1 MTEDNSRQHSESSID
16 GLPQPQGVYPPAQGY
31 SPARSAFEDIRIG
44 DYTRDGTAAVLL
56 FVSFFLP
63 WSATVAITRVGSSAL
78 VVLLVLPTLLSL
90 VSLSLP
96 YVARL
101 GMLGPN
107 WNVGQIRV
115 LRLVANGPLIATAV
129 GLVVYDVIRGMFRFS
144 ESSSVFTGNGV
155 GAGAWFG
162 LAGALLAAQPRAAE
176 IRIDPRTAPRWLALV
191 KPLVFVAWGSSVA
204 SALLALIY
212 ILVSASRYRY
222 YDGPQTFESLIV
234 LFVSSAVPIVVVGV
248 AAVGLAR
255 RFASWRLTIAAL
267 GIALLAAGLLH
278 SISEGTSVELFHTV
292 TASPY
297 YGITF
302 LIATAAI
309 TFIPFGVA
317 SVGDGTHPGYVWL
330 AAARNGML
338 LIAVWS
344 FGVGFS
350 QIAMAATQFGIVPWG
365 DALVLAVLAIL
376 FGILAVVGV
385 RSLSLRYSSLDP
397 RPSREVGL
405 GVCVG
410 LLVLMI
416 ARLVV
421 QSAMYGEIYYS
432 AWIFDLAM
440 AVLVVLV
447 ALALTVSPAVR
458 NLYAGVQLFAS
469 ATTVTA
475 AVPNLGQPVQ
485 PSRRALEA
493 ADPRTPAA
501 VLFEIASSSP
511 ELRPAIA
518 ANPSTYD
525 DLVTWLEALGD
536 PAVDAALD
544 RRAAGQFGLPE
555 PEPEPEP
562 DRVPVPV
569 PAPVPV
575 PVPVP
580 VQPSRRALEAADP
593 RTPAAVLFEISSSSP
608 ELRPAI
614 SANPST
620 YDDLVPWLE
629 ALGDPAVDAALD
641 RRAAGQFGLLGPEP
655 EPATETFISSG
666 PEAHSSGD
674 LVQPSAPRPAV
685 PQFAVPQ
692 PNPGYGPT
700 GVPLLPGGFR
710 PAGAGIRVA
719 ARFIDFAILAVVSVV
734 GGMIST
740 ATLGNGFDFD
750 SYRTSSGLIGLL
762 IGIGS
767 IVYFVWGESAFGV
780 TLGKLA
786 LGIGVRSV
794 GGARPAL
801 AQSFKRNAFVI
812 PMYFGSAVS
821 ALAML
826 GSGDELVGMLNSM
839 SLGSVAS
846 ILGSLVTVAIST
858 AIIVSISSAPDV
870 RGFHDRMADAAVVVT
885 RQ

>member
-1 MTEDNSRQHSESSID
+1 MTEDNSRQPGEPSISSS
-16 GLPQPQGVYPPAQGY
+16 PQSHGMY
-31 SPARSAFEDIRIG
+31 SPPQSYSPTRSAFVDIRIG
-44 DYTRDGTAAVLL
+44 DYTRDGTAAALL
-56 FVSFFLP
+56 FVSLFLP
-63 WSATVAITRVGSSAL
+63 WSATVGIARVGSSAL
-78 VVLLVLPTLLSL
+78 VLLLVLPTLLSL
-90 VSLSLP
+90 ASLLLP

-115 LRLVANGPLIATAV
+115 LRLVANGPLIATVV

-144 ESSSVFTGNGV
+144 ESSSIFTGNGV

-212 ILVSASRYRY
+212 ILVSVGRYRY

-302 LIATAAI
+302 LIAAAAI

-385 RSLSLRYSSLDP
+385 RSLSLRYFSLDS

-405 GVCVG
+405 GVCLG

-440 AVLVVLV
+440 AMLVVLV

-475 AVPNLGQPVQ
+475 AIPNLGQPVR
-485 PSRRALEA
+485 PSGRAVEA

-525 DLVTWLEALGD
+525 DLVTWLGALGD

-544 RRAAGQFGLPE
+544 RRAVGQF
-555 PEPEPEP
+555 
-562 DRVPVPV
+562 D
-569 PAPVPV
+569 
-575 PVPVP
+575 
-580 VQPSRRALEAADP
+580 
-593 RTPAAVLFEISSSSP
+593 
-608 ELRPAI
+608 
-614 SANPST
+614 
-620 YDDLVPWLE
+620 
-629 ALGDPAVDAALD
+629 
-641 RRAAGQFGLLGPEP
+641 LLGPEP
-655 EPATETFISSG
+655 EPATEPATETFISNAPESRSGSG
-666 PEAHSSGD
+666 P
-674 LVQPSAPRPAV
+674 VQLAAPPPAV
-685 PQFAVPQ
+685 PQPD
-692 PNPGYGPT
+692 PGYGPT
-700 GVPLLPGGFR
+700 GVPLRPGGFR

-812 PMYFGSAVS
+812 PMYLGSAVS

-846 ILGSLVTVAIST
+846 ILGSLVTVAISI

-870 RGFHDRMADAAVVVT
+870 RGFHDRMADAVVVVT

>member
-1 MTEDNSRQHSESSID
+1 MTEDNSRQPGEPSISSS
-16 GLPQPQGVYPPAQGY
+16 PQSHGMYPPPQSY
-31 SPARSAFEDIRIG
+31 SPTRSAFVDIRIG
-44 DYTRDGTAAVLL
+44 DYTRDGTAAALL
-56 FVSFFLP
+56 FVSLFLP
-63 WSATVAITRVGSSAL
+63 WSATVGIARVGSSAL
-78 VVLLVLPTLLSL
+78 VLLLVLPTLLSL
-90 VSLSLP
+90 ASVLLP

-115 LRLVANGPLIATAV
+115 LRLVANGPLIATVV
-129 GLVVYDVIRGMFRFS
+129 GLVVYDVIRGMFRFG
-144 ESSSVFTGNGV
+144 ESSSIFTGNGV

-212 ILVSASRYRY
+212 ILVSVSRYRY

-302 LIATAAI
+302 LIAAAAI

-405 GVCVG
+405 GVCLG

-440 AVLVVLV
+440 AMLVVLV

-475 AVPNLGQPVQ
+475 AIPNLGQPVR
-485 PSRRALEA
+485 PSGRALEA

-544 RRAAGQFGLPE
+544 RRAAGQFGL
-555 PEPEPEP
+555 
-562 DRVPVPV
+562 
-569 PAPVPV
+569 
-575 PVPVP
+575 
-580 VQPSRRALEAADP
+580 
-593 RTPAAVLFEISSSSP
+593 
-608 ELRPAI
+608 
-614 SANPST
+614 
-620 YDDLVPWLE
+620 
-629 ALGDPAVDAALD
+629 
-641 RRAAGQFGLLGPEP
+641 LGPEP

-666 PEAHSSGD
+666 PESSSSGEI
-674 LVQPSAPRPAV
+674 VQPFAPRSAV
-685 PQFAVPQ
+685 PQFAVP
-692 PNPGYGPT
+692 PPDPGYGPT
-700 GVPLLPGGFR
+700 GVPLRLGGFR

-812 PMYFGSAVS
+812 PMYLGSAVS

-846 ILGSLVTVAIST
+846 ILGSLVTVAISI

-870 RGFHDRMADAAVVVT
+870 RGFHDRMADAVVVVT

>member
-1 MTEDNSRQHSESSID
+1 MTEDNSRQPGEPSISSS
-16 GLPQPQGVYPPAQGY
+16 PQSHGMYPPPQSY
-31 SPARSAFEDIRIG
+31 SPTRSAFVDIRIG
-44 DYTRDGTAAVLL
+44 DYTRDGTAAALL
-56 FVSFFLP
+56 FVSLFLP
-63 WSATVAITRVGSSAL
+63 WSATVGIARVGSSAL
-78 VVLLVLPTLLSL
+78 VLLLVLPTLLSL
-90 VSLSLP
+90 ASLLLP

-115 LRLVANGPLIATAV
+115 LRLVANGPLIATVV

-144 ESSSVFTGNGV
+144 ESSSIFTGNGV

-212 ILVSASRYRY
+212 ILVSVSRYRY

-302 LIATAAI
+302 LIAAAAI

-385 RSLSLRYSSLDP
+385 RSLSLRYFSLDP

-405 GVCVG
+405 GVCLG

-440 AVLVVLV
+440 AMLVVLV

-475 AVPNLGQPVQ
+475 AIPNLGQPVR
-485 PSRRALEA
+485 PSGRALEA

-544 RRAAGQFGLPE
+544 RRAAGQFGL
-555 PEPEPEP
+555 
-562 DRVPVPV
+562 
-569 PAPVPV
+569 
-575 PVPVP
+575 
-580 VQPSRRALEAADP
+580 
-593 RTPAAVLFEISSSSP
+593 
-608 ELRPAI
+608 
-614 SANPST
+614 
-620 YDDLVPWLE
+620 
-629 ALGDPAVDAALD
+629 
-641 RRAAGQFGLLGPEP
+641 LGPEP

-666 PEAHSSGD
+666 PESSSSGEI
-674 LVQPSAPRPAV
+674 VQPFAPRSAV

-692 PNPGYGPT
+692 PDPGYGPT
-700 GVPLLPGGFR
+700 GVPLRPGGFR

-750 SYRTSSGLIGLL
+750 SYRTSSGLIGLM

-812 PMYFGSAVS
+812 PMYLGSAVS

-846 ILGSLVTVAIST
+846 ILGSLVTVAISI

-870 RGFHDRMADAAVVVT
+870 RGFHDRMADAVVVVT

>member
-1 MTEDNSRQHSESSID
+1 M
-16 GLPQPQGVYPPAQGY
+16 
-31 SPARSAFEDIRIG
+31 DIRIG
-44 DYTRDGTAAVLL
+44 DYTRDGTAAALL
-56 FVSFFLP
+56 FVSLFLP
-63 WSATVAITRVGSSAL
+63 WSATVGIARVGSSAL
-78 VVLLVLPTLLSL
+78 VLLLVLPTLLSL
-90 VSLSLP
+90 ASLLLP

-115 LRLVANGPLIATAV
+115 LRLVANGPLIATVV

-212 ILVSASRYRY
+212 ILVSVSRYRY

-302 LIATAAI
+302 LIAAAAI

-410 LLVLMI
+410 LLVLML

-440 AVLVVLV
+440 VVLVVLV

-475 AVPNLGQPVQ
+475 VVPNLGQPVQ
-485 PSRRALEA
+485 PSGRALEA

-562 DRVPVPV
+562 EPGPGRVPV

-575 PVPVP
+575 
-580 VQPSRRALEAADP
+580 QPSGRALEAADP
-593 RTPAAVLFEISSSSP
+593 RTPAAVLFEIASSSP

-614 SANPST
+614 AANPST
-620 YDDLVPWLE
+620 YDDLVTWLE

-655 EPATETFISSG
+655 EPATETFISNAPESRSGSG
-666 PEAHSSGD
+666 P
-674 LVQPSAPRPAV
+674 VQLAAPP
-685 PQFAVPQ
+685 PAVPQ
-692 PNPGYGPT
+692 PNPGYAPT
-700 GVPLLPGGFR
+700 GVPLPPGGFR

-801 AQSFKRNAFVI
+801 TQSFKRNAFVI
-812 PMYFGSAVS
+812 PMYLGSAVS

-846 ILGSLVTVAIST
+846 ILGSLVTVAISI

-870 RGFHDRMADAAVVVT
+870 RGFHDRMADAVVVVT

>member
-1 MTEDNSRQHSESSID
+1 MTEDNSRQHSEPSID
-16 GLPQPQGVYPPAQGY
+16 GLPQPHGVYPPAQGY

-56 FVSFFLP
+56 CVSFFLP

-115 LRLVANGPLIATAV
+115 LRLVANGPLIATVV

-302 LIATAAI
+302 LIAAAAI

-317 SVGDGTHPGYVWL
+317 SACDGTHPGYVWL

-365 DALVLAVLAIL
+365 DSLVLAVLAIL

-385 RSLSLRYSSLDP
+385 RSLSFRYSSLDP

-410 LLVLMI
+410 LLILMI

-440 AVLVVLV
+440 AALVVLV

-469 ATTVTA
+469 ATTDTA

-485 PSRRALEA
+485 CSRRALEA

-544 RRAAGQFGLPE
+544 RRAAGQFGL
-555 PEPEPEP
+555 
-562 DRVPVPV
+562 
-569 PAPVPV
+569 
-575 PVPVP
+575 
-580 VQPSRRALEAADP
+580 
-593 RTPAAVLFEISSSSP
+593 
-608 ELRPAI
+608 
-614 SANPST
+614 
-620 YDDLVPWLE
+620 
-629 ALGDPAVDAALD
+629 LGS
-641 RRAAGQFGLLGPEP
+641 EP

-666 PEAHSSGD
+666 PEARSSGD

-767 IVYFVWGESAFGV
+767 IVYFIWGESAFGV

-846 ILGSLVTVAIST
+846 ILGSLVTVAISI

>member
-1 MTEDNSRQHSESSID
+1 MTEDNSRQPGEPSISSS
-16 GLPQPQGVYPPAQGY
+16 PQSHGMYPPPQSY
-31 SPARSAFEDIRIG
+31 SPTRSAFVDIRIG
-44 DYTRDGTAAVLL
+44 DYTRDGTAAALL
-56 FVSFFLP
+56 FVSLFLP
-63 WSATVAITRVGSSAL
+63 WSATVGIARVGSSAL
-78 VVLLVLPTLLSL
+78 VLLLVLPTLLSL
-90 VSLSLP
+90 ASLLLP

-115 LRLVANGPLIATAV
+115 LRLVANGPLIATVV

-144 ESSSVFTGNGV
+144 ESSSIFTGNGV

-212 ILVSASRYRY
+212 ILVSVSRYRY

-302 LIATAAI
+302 LIAAAAI

-385 RSLSLRYSSLDP
+385 RSLSLRYFSLDP

-405 GVCVG
+405 GVCLG

-440 AVLVVLV
+440 AMLVVLV

-475 AVPNLGQPVQ
+475 AIPNLGQPVR
-485 PSRRALEA
+485 PSGRALEA

-544 RRAAGQFGLPE
+544 RRAAGQFGL
-555 PEPEPEP
+555 
-562 DRVPVPV
+562 
-569 PAPVPV
+569 
-575 PVPVP
+575 
-580 VQPSRRALEAADP
+580 
-593 RTPAAVLFEISSSSP
+593 
-608 ELRPAI
+608 
-614 SANPST
+614 
-620 YDDLVPWLE
+620 
-629 ALGDPAVDAALD
+629 
-641 RRAAGQFGLLGPEP
+641 LGPEP

-666 PEAHSSGD
+666 PESSSSGEI
-674 LVQPSAPRPAV
+674 VQPFAPRSAV
-685 PQFAVPQ
+685 PQFAVP
-692 PNPGYGPT
+692 PPDPGYGPT
-700 GVPLLPGGFR
+700 GVPLRPGGFR

-812 PMYFGSAVS
+812 PMYLGSAVS

-846 ILGSLVTVAIST
+846 ILGSLVTVAISI

-870 RGFHDRMADAAVVVT
+870 RGFHDRMADAVVVVT

>member
-16 GLPQPQGVYPPAQGY
+16 GLPQPHGVYPPAQGY

-115 LRLVANGPLIATAV
+115 LRLVANGPLIATVV

-302 LIATAAI
+302 LIAAAAI

-485 PSRRALEA
+485 RSRRALEA

-525 DLVTWLEALGD
+525 DLVT
-536 PAVDAALD
+536 
-544 RRAAGQFGLPE
+544 
-555 PEPEPEP
+555 
-562 DRVPVPV
+562 
-569 PAPVPV
+569 
-575 PVPVP
+575 
-580 VQPSRRALEAADP
+580 
-593 RTPAAVLFEISSSSP
+593 
-608 ELRPAI
+608 
-614 SANPST
+614 
-620 YDDLVPWLE
+620 WLE

-812 PMYFGSAVS
+812 PMYLGSAVS

-846 ILGSLVTVAIST
+846 ILGSLVTGAISI

>member
-1 MTEDNSRQHSESSID
+1 MTEDNSRQPGEPSISSS
-16 GLPQPQGVYPPAQGY
+16 PQSHGMYPPPQSY
-31 SPARSAFEDIRIG
+31 SPTRSAFVDIRIG
-44 DYTRDGTAAVLL
+44 DYTRDGTAAALL
-56 FVSFFLP
+56 FVSLFLP
-63 WSATVAITRVGSSAL
+63 WSATVGIARVGSSAL
-78 VVLLVLPTLLSL
+78 VLLLVLPTLLSL
-90 VSLSLP
+90 ASLLLP

-115 LRLVANGPLIATAV
+115 LRLVANGPLIATVV

-144 ESSSVFTGNGV
+144 ESSSIFTGNGV

-212 ILVSASRYRY
+212 ILVSVSRYRY

-302 LIATAAI
+302 LIAAAAI

-405 GVCVG
+405 GVCLG

-440 AVLVVLV
+440 AMLVVLV

-475 AVPNLGQPVQ
+475 AIPNLGQPVR
-485 PSRRALEA
+485 PSGRALEA

-536 PAVDAALD
+536 PAVDVALD

-555 PEPEPEP
+555 PEPEP
-562 DRVPVPV
+562 
-569 PAPVPV
+569 
-575 PVPVP
+575 
-580 VQPSRRALEAADP
+580 
-593 RTPAAVLFEISSSSP
+593 
-608 ELRPAI
+608 
-614 SANPST
+614 
-620 YDDLVPWLE
+620 
-629 ALGDPAVDAALD
+629 
-641 RRAAGQFGLLGPEP
+641 
-655 EPATETFISSG
+655 ATETFISSG
-666 PEAHSSGD
+666 PESSSSGEI
-674 LVQPSAPRPAV
+674 VQPFAPRSAV
-685 PQFAVPQ
+685 PQFAVP
-692 PNPGYGPT
+692 PPDPGYGPT
-700 GVPLLPGGFR
+700 GVPLRPGGFR

-750 SYRTSSGLIGLL
+750 SYRTSSGLIGLM

-812 PMYFGSAVS
+812 PMYLGSAVS

-846 ILGSLVTVAIST
+846 ILGSLVTVAISI

-870 RGFHDRMADAAVVVT
+870 RGFHDRMADAVVVVT

>member
-16 GLPQPQGVYPPAQGY
+16 GLPQPHGVYPPAQGY

-115 LRLVANGPLIATAV
+115 LRLVANGPLIATVV

-176 IRIDPRTAPRWLALV
+176 IRIDPRTAPRWLAVV

-204 SALLALIY
+204 SALVALIY

-302 LIATAAI
+302 LIASAAI

-485 PSRRALEA
+485 RSRRALEA

-544 RRAAGQFGLPE
+544 RR
-555 PEPEPEP
+555 
-562 DRVPVPV
+562 D
-569 PAPVPV
+569 
-575 PVPVP
+575 
-580 VQPSRRALEAADP
+580 
-593 RTPAAVLFEISSSSP
+593 
-608 ELRPAI
+608 
-614 SANPST
+614 
-620 YDDLVPWLE
+620 
-629 ALGDPAVDAALD
+629 
-641 RRAAGQFGLLGPEP
+641 AGQFGLLGPEPEP

-666 PEAHSSGD
+666 PEARSSGD

-846 ILGSLVTVAIST
+846 ILGSLVTVAISI

>member
-544 RRAAGQFGLPE
+544 RRAAGQFGL
-555 PEPEPEP
+555 
-562 DRVPVPV
+562 
-569 PAPVPV
+569 
-575 PVPVP
+575 
-580 VQPSRRALEAADP
+580 
-593 RTPAAVLFEISSSSP
+593 
-608 ELRPAI
+608 
-614 SANPST
+614 
-620 YDDLVPWLE
+620 
-629 ALGDPAVDAALD
+629 
-641 RRAAGQFGLLGPEP
+641 LGPEP

>member
-1 MTEDNSRQHSESSID
+1 MTEDNSRQHGEPSIN
-16 GLPQPQGVYPPAQGY
+16 GLPQSHDMYPPAQGY
-31 SPARSAFEDIRIG
+31 SPTQSVFQDIRIG

-63 WSATVAITRVGSSAL
+63 WSMTVGITRVGSSGL
-78 VVLLVLPTLLSL
+78 VARSVLPILLSL

-115 LRLVANGPLIATAV
+115 LRLVANAPLLSAVV

-144 ESSSVFTGNGV
+144 ESSSIFTGNGV

-302 LIATAAI
+302 LIAAAAI

-317 SVGDGTHPGYVWL
+317 SVGDGTHPGYVWF

-376 FGILAVVGV
+376 VAILAVVGV
-385 RSLSLRYSSLDP
+385 KSLSLRYSSLDP
-397 RPSREVGL
+397 RPSREVCL

-432 AWIFDLAM
+432 SWIFDLAM
-440 AVLVVLV
+440 AVLVVVV

-501 VLFEIASSSP
+501 VLFAIASSSP

-544 RRAAGQFGLPE
+544 RRAAGQFGLVGHE
-555 PEPEPEP
+555 
-562 DRVPVPV
+562 
-569 PAPVPV
+569 
-575 PVPVP
+575 
-580 VQPSRRALEAADP
+580 
-593 RTPAAVLFEISSSSP
+593 
-608 ELRPAI
+608 
-614 SANPST
+614 
-620 YDDLVPWLE
+620 
-629 ALGDPAVDAALD
+629 
-641 RRAAGQFGLLGPEP
+641 PEP
-655 EPATETFISSG
+655 EPATEKFISSA
-666 PEAHSSGD
+666 PESRSSGAP
-674 LVQPSAPRPAV
+674 VHSAEPQLAV
-685 PQFAVPQ
+685 PQLAVPQ
-692 PNPGYGPT
+692 PNPGYVPT

-710 PAGAGIRVA
+710 PAGTGIRVA
-719 ARFIDFAILAVVSVV
+719 ARFIDFAILGVVSVV

-740 ATLGNGFDFD
+740 ATLGSAFDFD
-750 SYRTSSGLIGLL
+750 AYRTSSGLIGLL

-786 LGIGVRSV
+786 LGIGVRSI
-794 GGARPAL
+794 GGARPTL

-812 PMYFGSAVS
+812 PMYLGSAVS

-826 GSGDELVGMLNSM
+826 GSGDELVGMLSSM
-839 SLGSVAS
+839 SLGSIAS
-846 ILGSLVTVAIST
+846 ILGSIVTVGISI
-858 AIIVSISSAPDV
+858 AIIVSISGAPDV
-870 RGFHDRMADAAVVVT
+870 RGFHDRMADAVVVVT

>member
-16 GLPQPQGVYPPAQGY
+16 GLPQPHGVYPPAQGY

-115 LRLVANGPLIATAV
+115 LRLVANGPLIATVV

-302 LIATAAI
+302 LIAAAAI

-432 AWIFDLAM
+432 AWIFDLTM

-485 PSRRALEA
+485 RSSRALEA

-544 RRAAGQFGLPE
+544 RRAAGQFGL
-555 PEPEPEP
+555 
-562 DRVPVPV
+562 
-569 PAPVPV
+569 
-575 PVPVP
+575 
-580 VQPSRRALEAADP
+580 
-593 RTPAAVLFEISSSSP
+593 
-608 ELRPAI
+608 
-614 SANPST
+614 
-620 YDDLVPWLE
+620 
-629 ALGDPAVDAALD
+629 
-641 RRAAGQFGLLGPEP
+641 LGPEP

-666 PEAHSSGD
+666 REAHSSGD

-846 ILGSLVTVAIST
+846 ILGSLVTVAISI

>member
-1 MTEDNSRQHSESSID
+1 MTEDNSRQPGEPSISSS
-16 GLPQPQGVYPPAQGY
+16 PQSHGMYPPPQSY
-31 SPARSAFEDIRIG
+31 SPTRSAFVDIRIG
-44 DYTRDGTAAVLL
+44 DYTRDGTAAALL
-56 FVSFFLP
+56 FVSLFLP
-63 WSATVAITRVGSSAL
+63 WSATVGIARVGSSAL
-78 VVLLVLPTLLSL
+78 VLLLVLPTLLSL
-90 VSLSLP
+90 ASLLLP

-115 LRLVANGPLIATAV
+115 LRLVANGPLIATVV

-144 ESSSVFTGNGV
+144 ESSSIFTGNGV

-212 ILVSASRYRY
+212 ILVSVSRYRY

-302 LIATAAI
+302 LIAAAAI

-405 GVCVG
+405 GVCLG

-416 ARLVV
+416 AHLVV

-440 AVLVVLV
+440 AMLVVLV

-475 AVPNLGQPVQ
+475 AIPNLGQPVR
-485 PSRRALEA
+485 PSGRALEA

-544 RRAAGQFGLPE
+544 RRAAGQFGL
-555 PEPEPEP
+555 
-562 DRVPVPV
+562 
-569 PAPVPV
+569 
-575 PVPVP
+575 
-580 VQPSRRALEAADP
+580 
-593 RTPAAVLFEISSSSP
+593 
-608 ELRPAI
+608 
-614 SANPST
+614 
-620 YDDLVPWLE
+620 
-629 ALGDPAVDAALD
+629 
-641 RRAAGQFGLLGPEP
+641 LGPEP

-666 PEAHSSGD
+666 PESSSSGEI
-674 LVQPSAPRPAV
+674 VQPFAPRSAV

-692 PNPGYGPT
+692 PDPGYGPT
-700 GVPLLPGGFR
+700 GVPLRPGGFR

-812 PMYFGSAVS
+812 PMYLGSAVS

-846 ILGSLVTVAIST
+846 ILGSLVTVAISI

-870 RGFHDRMADAAVVVT
+870 RGFHDRMADAVVVVT

>member
-1 MTEDNSRQHSESSID
+1 MTEDNSRQPGEPSISSS
-16 GLPQPQGVYPPAQGY
+16 PQSHGMYPPPQSY
-31 SPARSAFEDIRIG
+31 SPTRSAFVDIRIG
-44 DYTRDGTAAVLL
+44 DYTRDGTAAALL
-56 FVSFFLP
+56 FVSLFLP
-63 WSATVAITRVGSSAL
+63 WSATVGIARVGSSAL
-78 VVLLVLPTLLSL
+78 VLLLVLPTLLSL
-90 VSLSLP
+90 ASLLLP

-115 LRLVANGPLIATAV
+115 LRLVANGPLIATVV
-129 GLVVYDVIRGMFRFS
+129 GLVVYDVIRGMFRFG
-144 ESSSVFTGNGV
+144 ESSSIFTGNGV

-212 ILVSASRYRY
+212 ILVSVSRYRY

-302 LIATAAI
+302 LIAAAAI

-405 GVCVG
+405 GVCLG

-440 AVLVVLV
+440 AMLVVLV

-475 AVPNLGQPVQ
+475 AIPNLGQPVR
-485 PSRRALEA
+485 PSGRALEA

-544 RRAAGQFGLPE
+544 RRAAGQFGL
-555 PEPEPEP
+555 
-562 DRVPVPV
+562 
-569 PAPVPV
+569 
-575 PVPVP
+575 
-580 VQPSRRALEAADP
+580 
-593 RTPAAVLFEISSSSP
+593 
-608 ELRPAI
+608 
-614 SANPST
+614 
-620 YDDLVPWLE
+620 
-629 ALGDPAVDAALD
+629 
-641 RRAAGQFGLLGPEP
+641 LGPEP

-666 PEAHSSGD
+666 PESSSSGEI
-674 LVQPSAPRPAV
+674 VQPFAPRSAV
-685 PQFAVPQ
+685 PQFAVP
-692 PNPGYGPT
+692 PPDPGYGPT
-700 GVPLLPGGFR
+700 GVPLRLGGFR

-812 PMYFGSAVS
+812 PMYLGSAVS

-846 ILGSLVTVAIST
+846 ILGSLVTVAISI
-858 AIIVSISSAPDV
+858 AIIVSIGSAPDV
-870 RGFHDRMADAAVVVT
+870 RGFHDRMADAVVVVT

>member
-144 ESSSVFTGNGV
+144 ESSSIFTGNGV

-302 LIATAAI
+302 LIAAAAI

-485 PSRRALEA
+485 RSRRALEA

-544 RRAAGQFGLPE
+544 RRAAGQFGL
-555 PEPEPEP
+555 
-562 DRVPVPV
+562 
-569 PAPVPV
+569 
-575 PVPVP
+575 
-580 VQPSRRALEAADP
+580 
-593 RTPAAVLFEISSSSP
+593 
-608 ELRPAI
+608 
-614 SANPST
+614 
-620 YDDLVPWLE
+620 
-629 ALGDPAVDAALD
+629 
-641 RRAAGQFGLLGPEP
+641 LGPEP

-666 PEAHSSGD
+666 PEARSSGD

-740 ATLGNGFDFD
+740 ATLGNGFGFD

-846 ILGSLVTVAIST
+846 ILGSLVTVAISI

>member
-1 MTEDNSRQHSESSID
+1 MTEDNSRQHSEPSID
-16 GLPQPQGVYPPAQGY
+16 GLPQPHGVYPPAQGY

-115 LRLVANGPLIATAV
+115 LRLVANGPLIATVV

-302 LIATAAI
+302 LIAAAAI

-485 PSRRALEA
+485 RSRRALEA

-544 RRAAGQFGLPE
+544 RR
-555 PEPEPEP
+555 
-562 DRVPVPV
+562 D
-569 PAPVPV
+569 
-575 PVPVP
+575 
-580 VQPSRRALEAADP
+580 
-593 RTPAAVLFEISSSSP
+593 
-608 ELRPAI
+608 
-614 SANPST
+614 
-620 YDDLVPWLE
+620 
-629 ALGDPAVDAALD
+629 
-641 RRAAGQFGLLGPEP
+641 AGQFGLLGPEP

-666 PEAHSSGD
+666 PEARSSGD

-846 ILGSLVTVAIST
+846 ILGSLVTVAISI

>member
-1 MTEDNSRQHSESSID
+1 MTEDNSRQHGEPSIN
-16 GLPQPQGVYPPAQGY
+16 GLPQSHDMYPPAQGY
-31 SPARSAFEDIRIG
+31 SPTQSVFQDIRIG

-63 WSATVAITRVGSSAL
+63 WSMTVGITRVGSSGLVAL
-78 VVLLVLPTLLSL
+78 IVLPILLSL

-115 LRLVANGPLIATAV
+115 LRLVANAPLLSAVV

-144 ESSSVFTGNGV
+144 ESSSIFTGNGV

-248 AAVGLAR
+248 ATVGLVR

-302 LIATAAI
+302 LIAAAAI

-376 FGILAVVGV
+376 VGILAVVGV
-385 RSLSLRYSSLDP
+385 KSLSLRYSSLDP
-397 RPSREVGL
+397 RPSREVCL

-432 AWIFDLAM
+432 SWIFDLAM
-440 AVLVVLV
+440 AMLVVVV

-501 VLFEIASSSP
+501 VLFAIASSSP

-544 RRAAGQFGLPE
+544 RRAAGQFGLVGHE
-555 PEPEPEP
+555 
-562 DRVPVPV
+562 
-569 PAPVPV
+569 
-575 PVPVP
+575 
-580 VQPSRRALEAADP
+580 
-593 RTPAAVLFEISSSSP
+593 
-608 ELRPAI
+608 
-614 SANPST
+614 
-620 YDDLVPWLE
+620 
-629 ALGDPAVDAALD
+629 
-641 RRAAGQFGLLGPEP
+641 PEP
-655 EPATETFISSG
+655 EPATEKFISSA
-666 PEAHSSGD
+666 PESRSSGAP
-674 LVQPSAPRPAV
+674 VHSAEPQLAV
-685 PQFAVPQ
+685 PQLAVPQ
-692 PNPGYGPT
+692 PNPGYVPT

-710 PAGAGIRVA
+710 PAGTGIRVA
-719 ARFIDFAILAVVSVV
+719 ARFIDFAILGVVSVV

-740 ATLGNGFDFD
+740 ATLGSAFDFD
-750 SYRTSSGLIGLL
+750 AYRTSSGLIGLL

-786 LGIGVRSV
+786 LGIGVRSI
-794 GGARPAL
+794 GGARPTL

-812 PMYFGSAVS
+812 PMYLGSAVS

-826 GSGDELVGMLNSM
+826 GSGDELVGMLSSM
-839 SLGSVAS
+839 SLGSIAS
-846 ILGSLVTVAIST
+846 ILGNIVTVGISI
-858 AIIVSISSAPDV
+858 AIIVSISGAPDV
-870 RGFHDRMADAAVVVT
+870 RGFHDRMADAVVVVI

>member
-115 LRLVANGPLIATAV
+115 LRLVANGPLIATVV

-302 LIATAAI
+302 LIAAAAI

-485 PSRRALEA
+485 RSSRALEA

-525 DLVTWLEALGD
+525 DLVT
-536 PAVDAALD
+536 
-544 RRAAGQFGLPE
+544 
-555 PEPEPEP
+555 
-562 DRVPVPV
+562 
-569 PAPVPV
+569 
-575 PVPVP
+575 
-580 VQPSRRALEAADP
+580 
-593 RTPAAVLFEISSSSP
+593 
-608 ELRPAI
+608 
-614 SANPST
+614 
-620 YDDLVPWLE
+620 WLE

-846 ILGSLVTVAIST
+846 ILGSLVTVAISI

>member
-1 MTEDNSRQHSESSID
+1 MTEDNSRQHGEPSIN
-16 GLPQPQGVYPPAQGY
+16 GLPQSHDMYPPAQGY
-31 SPARSAFEDIRIG
+31 SPTQSVFQDIRIG

-63 WSATVAITRVGSSAL
+63 WSMTVGITRVGSSGLVAL
-78 VVLLVLPTLLSL
+78 IVLPILLSL

-115 LRLVANGPLIATAV
+115 LRLVANAPLLSAVV

-144 ESSSVFTGNGV
+144 ESSSIFTGNGV

-302 LIATAAI
+302 LIAAAAI

-376 FGILAVVGV
+376 VAILAVVGV
-385 RSLSLRYSSLDP
+385 KSLSLRYSSLDP
-397 RPSREVGL
+397 RPSREVCL

-432 AWIFDLAM
+432 SWIFDLAM
-440 AVLVVLV
+440 AVLVVVV
-447 ALALTVSPAVR
+447 ALPLTVSPAVR

-475 AVPNLGQPVQ
+475 AVPNVGQPVQ

-544 RRAAGQFGLPE
+544 RRTAGQFGLVGH
-555 PEPEPEP
+555 EP
-562 DRVPVPV
+562 D
-569 PAPVPV
+569 
-575 PVPVP
+575 
-580 VQPSRRALEAADP
+580 
-593 RTPAAVLFEISSSSP
+593 
-608 ELRPAI
+608 
-614 SANPST
+614 
-620 YDDLVPWLE
+620 
-629 ALGDPAVDAALD
+629 
-641 RRAAGQFGLLGPEP
+641 P
-655 EPATETFISSG
+655 EPATEMFISSA
-666 PEAHSSGD
+666 PESRSSGAP
-674 LVQPSAPRPAV
+674 VHSAEPQLAV
-685 PQFAVPQ
+685 PQLAVPQ
-692 PNPGYGPT
+692 PNPGYVPT

-710 PAGAGIRVA
+710 PAGTGIRVA
-719 ARFIDFAILAVVSVV
+719 ARFIDFAILGVVSVV

-740 ATLGNGFDFD
+740 ATLGSAFDFD
-750 SYRTSSGLIGLL
+750 AYRTSSGLIGLL

-786 LGIGVRSV
+786 LGIGVRSI
-794 GGARPAL
+794 GGARPTL

-812 PMYFGSAVS
+812 PMYLGSAVS

-826 GSGDELVGMLNSM
+826 GSGDELVGMLSSM
-839 SLGSVAS
+839 SLGSIAS
-846 ILGSLVTVAIST
+846 ILGNIVTVGISI
-858 AIIVSISSAPDV
+858 AIIVSISGAPDV
-870 RGFHDRMADAAVVVT
+870 RGFHDRMADAVVVVT

>member
-16 GLPQPQGVYPPAQGY
+16 GLPQPHGVYPPAQGY

-115 LRLVANGPLIATAV
+115 LRLVANGPLIATVV

-302 LIATAAI
+302 LIAAAAI

-485 PSRRALEA
+485 RSSRALEA

-525 DLVTWLEALGD
+525 DLVT
-536 PAVDAALD
+536 
-544 RRAAGQFGLPE
+544 
-555 PEPEPEP
+555 
-562 DRVPVPV
+562 
-569 PAPVPV
+569 
-575 PVPVP
+575 
-580 VQPSRRALEAADP
+580 
-593 RTPAAVLFEISSSSP
+593 
-608 ELRPAI
+608 
-614 SANPST
+614 
-620 YDDLVPWLE
+620 WLE

-846 ILGSLVTVAIST
+846 ILGSLVTVAISI

>member
-115 LRLVANGPLIATAV
+115 LRLVANGPLIATVV

-302 LIATAAI
+302 LIAAAAI

-485 PSRRALEA
+485 RSRRALEA

-544 RRAAGQFGLPE
+544 RRAAGQFGL
-555 PEPEPEP
+555 
-562 DRVPVPV
+562 
-569 PAPVPV
+569 
-575 PVPVP
+575 
-580 VQPSRRALEAADP
+580 
-593 RTPAAVLFEISSSSP
+593 
-608 ELRPAI
+608 
-614 SANPST
+614 
-620 YDDLVPWLE
+620 
-629 ALGDPAVDAALD
+629 
-641 RRAAGQFGLLGPEP
+641 LGPEP
-655 EPATETFISSG
+655 EPASETFISSG
-666 PEAHSSGD
+666 PEARSSGD

-846 ILGSLVTVAIST
+846 ILGSLVTVAISI

>member
-144 ESSSVFTGNGV
+144 ESSSIFTGNGV

-302 LIATAAI
+302 LIAAAAI

-544 RRAAGQFGLPE
+544 RR
-555 PEPEPEP
+555 
-562 DRVPVPV
+562 D
-569 PAPVPV
+569 
-575 PVPVP
+575 
-580 VQPSRRALEAADP
+580 
-593 RTPAAVLFEISSSSP
+593 
-608 ELRPAI
+608 
-614 SANPST
+614 
-620 YDDLVPWLE
+620 
-629 ALGDPAVDAALD
+629 
-641 RRAAGQFGLLGPEP
+641 AGQFGLLGPEP
-655 EPATETFISSG
+655 EPPSETFISSG
-666 PEAHSSGD
+666 PEARSSGD

-846 ILGSLVTVAIST
+846 ILGSLVTVAISI

>member
-1 MTEDNSRQHSESSID
+1 MTEDNSRQPGEPSISSSPQSH
-16 GLPQPQGVYPPAQGY
+16 GMYLPPQSY
-31 SPARSAFEDIRIG
+31 SPTRSAFVDIRIG
-44 DYTRDGTAAVLL
+44 DYTRDGTAAALL
-56 FVSFFLP
+56 FVSLFLP
-63 WSATVAITRVGSSAL
+63 WSATVGIARVGSSAL
-78 VVLLVLPTLLSL
+78 VLLLVLPTLLSL
-90 VSLSLP
+90 ASLLLP

-115 LRLVANGPLIATAV
+115 LRLVANGPLIATVV

-144 ESSSVFTGNGV
+144 ESSSIFTGNGV

-212 ILVSASRYRY
+212 ILVSVSRYRY

-302 LIATAAI
+302 LIAAAAI

-405 GVCVG
+405 GVCLG

-440 AVLVVLV
+440 AMLVVLV

-475 AVPNLGQPVQ
+475 AIPNLGQPVR
-485 PSRRALEA
+485 PSGRALEA

-544 RRAAGQFGLPE
+544 RRAAGQFGL
-555 PEPEPEP
+555 
-562 DRVPVPV
+562 
-569 PAPVPV
+569 
-575 PVPVP
+575 
-580 VQPSRRALEAADP
+580 
-593 RTPAAVLFEISSSSP
+593 
-608 ELRPAI
+608 
-614 SANPST
+614 
-620 YDDLVPWLE
+620 
-629 ALGDPAVDAALD
+629 
-641 RRAAGQFGLLGPEP
+641 LGPEP

-666 PEAHSSGD
+666 PESSSSGEI
-674 LVQPSAPRPAV
+674 VQPFAPRSAV
-685 PQFAVPQ
+685 PQFAVP
-692 PNPGYGPT
+692 PPDPGYGPT
-700 GVPLLPGGFR
+700 GVPLRPGGFR

-812 PMYFGSAVS
+812 PMYLGSAVS

-826 GSGDELVGMLNSM
+826 GSDDELVGMLNSM

-846 ILGSLVTVAIST
+846 ILGSLVTVAISI

-870 RGFHDRMADAAVVVT
+870 RGFHDRMADAVVVVT

>member
-1 MTEDNSRQHSESSID
+1 MTEDNSRQPGEPSIS
-16 GLPQPQGVYPPAQGY
+16 GSPLSHGMY
-31 SPARSAFEDIRIG
+31 SPPQSYSPTRSAFVDIRIG
-44 DYTRDGTAAVLL
+44 DYTRDGTAAALL
-56 FVSFFLP
+56 FVSLFLP
-63 WSATVAITRVGSSAL
+63 WSATVGIARVGSSAL
-78 VVLLVLPTLLSL
+78 VLLLVLPTLLSL
-90 VSLSLP
+90 ASLLLP

-115 LRLVANGPLIATAV
+115 LRLVANGPLIATVV

-144 ESSSVFTGNGV
+144 ESSSIFTGNGV

-212 ILVSASRYRY
+212 ILVSVSRYRY

-302 LIATAAI
+302 LIAAAAI

-365 DALVLAVLAIL
+365 DALVLAVFAIL

-385 RSLSLRYSSLDP
+385 RSLSLRYFSLDP

-405 GVCVG
+405 GVCLG

-440 AVLVVLV
+440 AMLVVLV

-458 NLYAGVQLFAS
+458 KLYAGVQLFAS

-475 AVPNLGQPVQ
+475 AIPNLGQPVR
-485 PSRRALEA
+485 PSGRALEA

-525 DLVTWLEALGD
+525 DLVTWLG
-536 PAVDAALD
+536 
-544 RRAAGQFGLPE
+544 
-555 PEPEPEP
+555 
-562 DRVPVPV
+562 
-569 PAPVPV
+569 
-575 PVPVP
+575 
-580 VQPSRRALEAADP
+580 
-593 RTPAAVLFEISSSSP
+593 
-608 ELRPAI
+608 
-614 SANPST
+614 
-620 YDDLVPWLE
+620 

-666 PEAHSSGD
+666 PESSSSGEI
-674 LVQPSAPRPAV
+674 VQPFAPRSAV
-685 PQFAVPQ
+685 PQFAVP
-692 PNPGYGPT
+692 PPDPGYGPT
-700 GVPLLPGGFR
+700 GVPLRPGGFR

-750 SYRTSSGLIGLL
+750 SYRTSSGLIGLM

-812 PMYFGSAVS
+812 PMYLGSAVS

-846 ILGSLVTVAIST
+846 ILGSLVTVAISI

-870 RGFHDRMADAAVVVT
+870 RGFHDRMADAVVVVT

>member
-1 MTEDNSRQHSESSID
+1 MTEDNSRQHGEPSIN
-16 GLPQPQGVYPPAQGY
+16 GLPQSHDMYPPAQGY
-31 SPARSAFEDIRIG
+31 SPTQSVFQDIRIG

-63 WSATVAITRVGSSAL
+63 WSMTVGITRVGSSGLVAL
-78 VVLLVLPTLLSL
+78 IVLPILLSL

-115 LRLVANGPLIATAV
+115 LRLVANAPLLSAVV

-144 ESSSVFTGNGV
+144 ESSSIFTGNGV

-302 LIATAAI
+302 LIAAAAI

-376 FGILAVVGV
+376 VAILAVVGV
-385 RSLSLRYSSLDP
+385 KSLSLRYSSLDP
-397 RPSREVGL
+397 RPSREVCL

-410 LLVLMI
+410 LLVLMT

-432 AWIFDLAM
+432 SWIFDLAM
-440 AVLVVLV
+440 AVLVVVV

-475 AVPNLGQPVQ
+475 AVPNVGQPVQ

-544 RRAAGQFGLPE
+544 RRTAGQFGLVGH
-555 PEPEPEP
+555 EP
-562 DRVPVPV
+562 D
-569 PAPVPV
+569 
-575 PVPVP
+575 
-580 VQPSRRALEAADP
+580 
-593 RTPAAVLFEISSSSP
+593 
-608 ELRPAI
+608 
-614 SANPST
+614 
-620 YDDLVPWLE
+620 
-629 ALGDPAVDAALD
+629 
-641 RRAAGQFGLLGPEP
+641 P
-655 EPATETFISSG
+655 EPATEMFISSA
-666 PEAHSSGD
+666 PESRSSG
-674 LVQPSAPRPAV
+674 APVHSAV
-685 PQFAVPQ
+685 PQLPVPQLAVPQ
-692 PNPGYGPT
+692 PNPGYVPT

-710 PAGAGIRVA
+710 PAGTGIRVA
-719 ARFIDFAILAVVSVV
+719 ARFIDFAILGVVSVV

-740 ATLGNGFDFD
+740 ATLGSAFDFD
-750 SYRTSSGLIGLL
+750 AYRTSSGLIGLL

-786 LGIGVRSV
+786 LGIGVRSI
-794 GGARPAL
+794 GGARPTL

-812 PMYFGSAVS
+812 PMYLGSAVS

-826 GSGDELVGMLNSM
+826 GSGDELVGMLSSM
-839 SLGSVAS
+839 SLGSIAS
-846 ILGSLVTVAIST
+846 ILGNIVTVGISI
-858 AIIVSISSAPDV
+858 AIIVSISGAPDV
-870 RGFHDRMADAAVVVT
+870 RGFHDRMADAVVVVT

>member
-16 GLPQPQGVYPPAQGY
+16 GLPQPHGVYPPAQGY

-115 LRLVANGPLIATAV
+115 LRLVANGPLIATVV

-176 IRIDPRTAPRWLALV
+176 IRIDARTAPRWLALV

-278 SISEGTSVELFHTV
+278 SISEGTSVELFHTA

-302 LIATAAI
+302 LIAAAAI

-317 SVGDGTHPGYVWL
+317 SVGDGTHPGYAWL

-485 PSRRALEA
+485 RSRRALEA

-544 RRAAGQFGLPE
+544 RRAAGQFGL
-555 PEPEPEP
+555 
-562 DRVPVPV
+562 
-569 PAPVPV
+569 
-575 PVPVP
+575 
-580 VQPSRRALEAADP
+580 
-593 RTPAAVLFEISSSSP
+593 
-608 ELRPAI
+608 
-614 SANPST
+614 
-620 YDDLVPWLE
+620 
-629 ALGDPAVDAALD
+629 
-641 RRAAGQFGLLGPEP
+641 LGPEP

-666 PEAHSSGD
+666 PEARSSGD

-767 IVYFVWGESAFGV
+767 IVYFIWGESAFGV

-846 ILGSLVTVAIST
+846 ILGSLVTVAISI

>member
-16 GLPQPQGVYPPAQGY
+16 GLPQPHGVYPPAQGY

-115 LRLVANGPLIATAV
+115 LRLVANGPLIATVV

-144 ESSSVFTGNGV
+144 ETSSVFTGNGV

-302 LIATAAI
+302 LIAAAAI

-440 AVLVVLV
+440 AALVVLV

-485 PSRRALEA
+485 RSRRALEA

-544 RRAAGQFGLPE
+544 RRAAGQFGL
-555 PEPEPEP
+555 
-562 DRVPVPV
+562 
-569 PAPVPV
+569 
-575 PVPVP
+575 
-580 VQPSRRALEAADP
+580 
-593 RTPAAVLFEISSSSP
+593 
-608 ELRPAI
+608 
-614 SANPST
+614 
-620 YDDLVPWLE
+620 
-629 ALGDPAVDAALD
+629 LGS
-641 RRAAGQFGLLGPEP
+641 EP

-666 PEAHSSGD
+666 PEARSSGD

-846 ILGSLVTVAIST
+846 ILGSLVTVAISI

>member
-1 MTEDNSRQHSESSID
+1 MTEDNSRQHGESSID

-302 LIATAAI
+302 LIAAAAI

-397 RPSREVGL
+397 RPSREVCL

-575 PVPVP
+575 PV
-580 VQPSRRALEAADP
+580 QPSRRALEAADP
-593 RTPAAVLFEISSSSP
+593 RTPAAVLFEIASSSP

-614 SANPST
+614 AANPST
-620 YDDLVPWLE
+620 YDDLVTWLE

-674 LVQPSAPRPAV
+674 LVQPSAPRPAG

-700 GVPLLPGGFR
+700 RVPLLPGGFR
-710 PAGAGIRVA
+710 PA
-719 ARFIDFAILAVVSVV
+719 
-734 GGMIST
+734 
-740 ATLGNGFDFD
+740 
-750 SYRTSSGLIGLL
+750 
-762 IGIGS
+762 
-767 IVYFVWGESAFGV
+767 
-780 TLGKLA
+780 
-786 LGIGVRSV
+786 
-794 GGARPAL
+794 
-801 AQSFKRNAFVI
+801 
-812 PMYFGSAVS
+812 
-821 ALAML
+821 
-826 GSGDELVGMLNSM
+826 
-839 SLGSVAS
+839 
-846 ILGSLVTVAIST
+846 
-858 AIIVSISSAPDV
+858 
-870 RGFHDRMADAAVVVT
+870 
-885 RQ
+885 

>member
-302 LIATAAI
+302 LIAAAAI

-555 PEPEPEP
+555 PEPEP

-569 PAPVPV
+569 PA

-593 RTPAAVLFEISSSSP
+593 RTPAAVLFEIASSSP

-614 SANPST
+614 AANPST
-620 YDDLVPWLE
+620 YDDLVTWLE

-655 EPATETFISSG
+655 EPASETFISSG
-666 PEAHSSGD
+666 PEARSSGD

-740 ATLGNGFDFD
+740 ATLGNGFGFD

-846 ILGSLVTVAIST
+846 ILGSLVTVAISI

>member
-1 MTEDNSRQHSESSID
+1 MTEDNSRQPGEPSISSS
-16 GLPQPQGVYPPAQGY
+16 PQSHGMYPPPQSY
-31 SPARSAFEDIRIG
+31 SPTRSAFVDIRIG
-44 DYTRDGTAAVLL
+44 DYTRDGTAAALL
-56 FVSFFLP
+56 FVSLFLP
-63 WSATVAITRVGSSAL
+63 WSATVGIARVGSSAL
-78 VVLLVLPTLLSL
+78 VLLLVLPTLLSL
-90 VSLSLP
+90 ASLLLP

-115 LRLVANGPLIATAV
+115 LRLVANGPLIATVV

-212 ILVSASRYRY
+212 ILVSVSRYRY

-302 LIATAAI
+302 LIAAAAI

-440 AVLVVLV
+440 VLLVVLV

-475 AVPNLGQPVQ
+475 VVPNLGQPVQ
-485 PSRRALEA
+485 PSGRALEA

-544 RRAAGQFGLPE
+544 RRAAGQFGL
-555 PEPEPEP
+555 
-562 DRVPVPV
+562 
-569 PAPVPV
+569 
-575 PVPVP
+575 
-580 VQPSRRALEAADP
+580 
-593 RTPAAVLFEISSSSP
+593 
-608 ELRPAI
+608 
-614 SANPST
+614 
-620 YDDLVPWLE
+620 
-629 ALGDPAVDAALD
+629 
-641 RRAAGQFGLLGPEP
+641 LGPEP
-655 EPATETFISSG
+655 EPATEPATETFISNAPESRSGSG
-666 PEAHSSGD
+666 P
-674 LVQPSAPRPAV
+674 VQLAAPP
-685 PQFAVPQ
+685 PAVPQ
-692 PNPGYGPT
+692 PNPGYAPT
-700 GVPLLPGGFR
+700 GVPLPPGGFR

-740 ATLGNGFDFD
+740 ATLGNGLDFD

-812 PMYFGSAVS
+812 PMYLGSAVS

-846 ILGSLVTVAIST
+846 ILGSLVTVAISI

-870 RGFHDRMADAAVVVT
+870 RGFHDRMADAVVVVT

>member
-144 ESSSVFTGNGV
+144 ESSSIFTGNGV

-255 RFASWRLTIAAL
+255 RFVSWRLTIAAL

-302 LIATAAI
+302 LIAAAAI

-544 RRAAGQFGLPE
+544 RRAAGQFGL
-555 PEPEPEP
+555 
-562 DRVPVPV
+562 
-569 PAPVPV
+569 
-575 PVPVP
+575 
-580 VQPSRRALEAADP
+580 
-593 RTPAAVLFEISSSSP
+593 
-608 ELRPAI
+608 
-614 SANPST
+614 
-620 YDDLVPWLE
+620 
-629 ALGDPAVDAALD
+629 LGS
-641 RRAAGQFGLLGPEP
+641 EP

-666 PEAHSSGD
+666 PEARSSGD

-767 IVYFVWGESAFGV
+767 IVYFIWGESAFGV

-846 ILGSLVTVAIST
+846 ILGSLVTVAISI

>member
-1 MTEDNSRQHSESSID
+1 MTEDNSRHHSEPSIN
-16 GLPQPQGVYPPAQGY
+16 GLPQQHGVYPPAQGY

-115 LRLVANGPLIATAV
+115 LRLVANGPLIATVV

-292 TASPY
+292 TVSPY

-302 LIATAAI
+302 LIAAAAI

-416 ARLVV
+416 VRLVV

-485 PSRRALEA
+485 RSSRALEA

-525 DLVTWLEALGD
+525 DLVT
-536 PAVDAALD
+536 
-544 RRAAGQFGLPE
+544 
-555 PEPEPEP
+555 
-562 DRVPVPV
+562 
-569 PAPVPV
+569 
-575 PVPVP
+575 
-580 VQPSRRALEAADP
+580 
-593 RTPAAVLFEISSSSP
+593 
-608 ELRPAI
+608 
-614 SANPST
+614 
-620 YDDLVPWLE
+620 WLE

>member
-1 MTEDNSRQHSESSID
+1 MTEDNSRQPGEPSISSS
-16 GLPQPQGVYPPAQGY
+16 PQSHGMYPPPQSY
-31 SPARSAFEDIRIG
+31 SPTRSAFVDIRIG
-44 DYTRDGTAAVLL
+44 DYTRDGTAAALL
-56 FVSFFLP
+56 FVSLFLP
-63 WSATVAITRVGSSAL
+63 WSATVGIARVGSSAL
-78 VVLLVLPTLLSL
+78 VLLLVLPTLLSL
-90 VSLSLP
+90 ASLLLP

-115 LRLVANGPLIATAV
+115 LRLVANGPLIATVV

-144 ESSSVFTGNGV
+144 ESSSIFTGNGV

-212 ILVSASRYRY
+212 ILVSVSRYRY

-302 LIATAAI
+302 LIAAAAI

-405 GVCVG
+405 GVCLG

-440 AVLVVLV
+440 AMLVVLV

-475 AVPNLGQPVQ
+475 AIPNLGQPVR
-485 PSRRALEA
+485 PSGCALEA

-544 RRAAGQFGLPE
+544 RRAAGQFGL
-555 PEPEPEP
+555 
-562 DRVPVPV
+562 
-569 PAPVPV
+569 
-575 PVPVP
+575 
-580 VQPSRRALEAADP
+580 
-593 RTPAAVLFEISSSSP
+593 
-608 ELRPAI
+608 
-614 SANPST
+614 
-620 YDDLVPWLE
+620 
-629 ALGDPAVDAALD
+629 
-641 RRAAGQFGLLGPEP
+641 LGPEP

-666 PEAHSSGD
+666 PESSSSGEI
-674 LVQPSAPRPAV
+674 VQPFAPRSAV
-685 PQFAVPQ
+685 PQFAVP
-692 PNPGYGPT
+692 PPDPGYGPT
-700 GVPLLPGGFR
+700 GVPLRPGGFR

-719 ARFIDFAILAVVSVV
+719 ARFIDFVILAVVSVV

-750 SYRTSSGLIGLL
+750 SYRTSSGLIGLM

-812 PMYFGSAVS
+812 PMYLGSAVS

-846 ILGSLVTVAIST
+846 ILGSLVTVAISI

-870 RGFHDRMADAAVVVT
+870 RGFHDRMADAVVVVT

>member
-16 GLPQPQGVYPPAQGY
+16 GLPQPHGVYPPAQGY

-115 LRLVANGPLIATAV
+115 LRLVANGPLIATVV

-176 IRIDPRTAPRWLALV
+176 IRIDPRTAPRWLAVV

-204 SALLALIY
+204 SALVALIY

-302 LIATAAI
+302 LIASAAI

-485 PSRRALEA
+485 RSRRALEA

-544 RRAAGQFGLPE
+544 RRAAGQFGL
-555 PEPEPEP
+555 
-562 DRVPVPV
+562 
-569 PAPVPV
+569 
-575 PVPVP
+575 
-580 VQPSRRALEAADP
+580 
-593 RTPAAVLFEISSSSP
+593 
-608 ELRPAI
+608 
-614 SANPST
+614 
-620 YDDLVPWLE
+620 
-629 ALGDPAVDAALD
+629 
-641 RRAAGQFGLLGPEP
+641 LGPEP

-666 PEAHSSGD
+666 PEARSSGD

-767 IVYFVWGESAFGV
+767 IVYFIWGESAFGV

-846 ILGSLVTVAIST
+846 ILGSLVTVAISI